1 MAAALYFCR
10 TPLRLATERR
20 HRATVIACLACGA
33 LLHMLTWE
41 IAPML
46 SPHSQLAFPGVNLL
60 DPTAKVFAERCDSY
74 EPRLPHRGGW
84 AVAERCL
91 RPLDMLVFA
100 HCSVREWRRHAA
112 LRDTL
117 FEDTALRR
125 LNWTRVFFSGR
136 PSNNKDLNAWLD
148 LEADLTG
155 DLVVLPFKNGN
166 FNITPKFVE
175 GMRWVDDHCPTVQ
188 KVIKIDDGVMIHPFK
203 LQEYYRQEVVQKPE
217 YLHCGVS
224 VNSDVIRDPHGRYYV
239 SEEDLPARKKE
250 PLRGRLSHHDLRRDA
265 GTPQGCIA
273 HIHSSDGAATGGA
286 CETSIALSQQPTS
299 PHGMDFS
306 QRGVKSD
313 DGYGFG
319 DLALAV
325 GIGHVELQRFMEWN
339 ENRTDCVSYGICMLT
354 LEGTKYGAN
363 SRRRG
368 QWGLL
373 L

>member
-1 MAAALYFCR
+1 
-10 TPLRLATERR
+10 
-20 HRATVIACLACGA
+20 
-33 LLHMLTWE
+33 MLTWE

-203 LQEYYRQEVVQKPE
+203 
-217 YLHCGVS
+217 
-224 VNSDVIRDPHGRYYV
+224 
-239 SEEDLPARKKE
+239 
-250 PLRGRLSHHDLRRDA
+250 
-265 GTPQGCIA
+265 
-273 HIHSSDGAATGGA
+273 
-286 CETSIALSQQPTS
+286 
-299 PHGMDFS
+299 
-306 QRGVKSD
+306 D